1 MQALCYAQ
9 SPMRFQAL
17 LFTLPFLLAACQ
29 DGSITKQWLDPDKT
43 FSEFE
48 QPDVPTQ
55 QKLLEKGAKDS
66 LDKGQPKRAAQFYK
80 QLMDATGVKED
91 RKLAYTIG
99 YADALRRSGEFGPA
113 LNVFESVLKDHAGHV
128 EAIEGKGLALMAL
141 GKTSDAGRAFQ
152 EVMKRDAGR
161 WRTLNALAILF
172 VTRDLV
178 PEAMAYY
185 AEALRVSPNNPAIL
199 NNVGLSQAVI
209 RNWPRA
215 VKAMERAVRAASSSH
230 RRKQIELNLA
240 LVYGISGNLDEA
252 RTTAAKHLEG
262 PALDNNMGLYAYLSD
277 NKNLAT
283 TYLNQALTGSTVY
296 YERAWKNLELINDG
310 QQQ

>member
-9 SPMRFQAL
+9 SPMRFHAL

-55 QKLLEKGAKDS
+55 QTLLEKGAKDS
-66 LDKGQPKRAAQFYK
+66 LEAGNAKRAAQFYK

-91 RKLAYTIG
+91 KKLEYTIAYG
-99 YADALRRSGEFGPA
+99 DALRRSGAFAQA
-113 LNVFESVLKDHAGHV
+113 LQVFEGVLKKHDGHI
-128 EAIEGKGLALMAL
+128 EALEGKGLALMAM
-141 GKTSDAGRAFQ
+141 GKTSDSGRAFQ
-152 EVMKRDAGR
+152 QVMKRDAGR
-161 WRTLNALAILF
+161 WRTLNALGILF
-172 VTRDLV
+172 VTKDLV

-185 AEALRVSPNNPAIL
+185 AEALRVSPDNAAIL
-199 NNVGLSQAVI
+199 NNVGLSQAII

-215 VKAMERAVRAASSSH
+215 VKAMQQAARAASNSH
-230 RRKQIELNLA
+230 RRKQIELNQA
-240 LVYGISGNLDEA
+240 LVYGISGDLDKA
-252 RTTAAKHLEG
+252 RLVAAKHLEG

-283 TYLNQALTGSTVY
+283 TYLNQALTGSTIY
-296 YERAWKNLELINDG
+296 YERAWKNLELISDG
-310 QQQ
+310 KSQ